1 MIGLMNDVRV
11 TWRRLLK
18 TPGFTLGAVLTLA
31 LGIGASTAVFA
42 VVSGVL
48 LRPLPFSDAE
58 RLVFIT
64 REGDVGM
71 PDGVDWRKDS
81 RTLEE
86 IALFLRSW
94 AIDLNGTGEPVR
106 LNGSVAEPDL
116 FRVFQARPLL
126 VRFYGAEDNR
136 VGAPSVAVISEGL
149 WKRQFGSDRS
159 VVGRVVTKRPD
170 RP

>member
-1 MIGLMNDVRV
+1 MSGLMNDIRV
-11 TWRRLLK
+11 TGRRLLK
-18 TPGFTLGAVLTLA
+18 TPAFTLGAILTLA

-48 LRPLPFSDAE
+48 LRPLPFPDAE

-64 REGDVGM
+64 REGDVGL

-86 IALFLRSW
+86 IALFLRTW
-94 AIDLNGTGEPVR
+94 DLDLGGAGEPVR
-106 LNGSVAEPDL
+106 LIASIAEPDL

-126 VRFYGAEDNR
+126 GRFYGADDDR
-136 VGAPSVAVISEGL
+136 PGAP
-149 WKRQFGSDRS
+149 
-159 VVGRVVTKRPD
+159 
-170 RP
+170 